1 MKGYVD
7 QYGQY
12 RNVGQGDKSGILTP
26 ALCRAAR
33 GLLNWTQIELAE
45 QADVSRSTIRD
56 FEGSRHDI
64 HRATAEQLRLALE
77 VGGVAFIDAPGYG
90 LGVFS
95 KNPAP
100 TRPILD
106 V

>member
-1 MKGYVD
+1 MKRYVD

-12 RNVGQGDKSGILTP
+12 RNVGQGDRSGILTP

-33 GLLNWTQIELAE
+33 GLLNWTQMELAE
-45 QADVSRSTIRD
+45 YSDVSRSTIRD
-56 FEGSRHDI
+56 FEGNRHDI

-77 VGGVAFIDAPGYG
+77 AGGVAFIPLAGHG

-95 KNPAP
+95 KIPLE
-100 TRPILD
+100 TRPIPAA
-106 V
+106 